1 MGTAG
6 YLRPRAPPRLEPAGG
21 SPLARLVLA
30 DLLGEG
36 LGGVPPEHD
45 RRAGHPPPDIQQAGH
60 PAPCFLSGELAAEH
74 CQGVVRCGLRAGMIV
89 H

>member
-1 MGTAG
+1 M
-6 YLRPRAPPRLEPAGG
+6 
-21 SPLARLVLA
+21 ARLVLA

-45 RRAGHPPPDIQQAGH
+45 RRARHPPPDIQKAGH
-60 PAPCFLSGELAAEH
+60 PAPCFPSGELAAEH
-74 CQGVVRCGLRAGMIV
+74 CQGVVRGGLRAGMIV